1 MDASMA
7 AQRIAD
13 YYRER
18 AGVAAVYLFGSVA
31 KGTSRAESDVDV
43 GVLYEVAPPSELLA
57 QPFGDEAALAE
68 LFGRRV
74 QIVVMNGA
82 PPDLIHRILRDGV
95 LVVERDK
102 SRRVAFEVQAR
113 NQYFDLLPI
122 LRQYRHRTSA

>member
-1 MDASMA
+1 MA